1 MLTSGIKIELVT
13 TKDGSHSLF
22 RPDLNEQYH
31 SVFGAI
37 RESMHIFIQS
47 GFMAV
52 PKKNIRI
59 FEMGFGTGL
68 NAYLTMLQ
76 SLESGRTVKYYSI
89 EKFPL
94 AREIVEELN
103 YPSLLEN
110 GERVIFRSIHNAVW
124 DADVRMGRFTLRKIH
139 GDLLDYDIPGGIDLV
154 YFDAFSPEKEPALW
168 TDSVFRKIF
177 DSMSDSGVFVSYSAK
192 GNVRRSLLAA
202 GFSVEK
208 LAGPPGKKHILRAI
222 K

>member
-1 MLTSGIKIELVT
+1 MKLELIT
-13 TKDGSHSLF
+13 TKDGSHSLY
-22 RPDLNEQYH
+22 RPDLDEQYH

-37 RESMHIFIQS
+37 RESMHIYIQS

-52 PKKNIRI
+52 TKKNIRI

-68 NAYLTMLQ
+68 NACLTMLQ
-76 SLESGRTVKYYSI
+76 SLETGRAVKYYSI

-94 AREIVEELN
+94 TREIVAELN
-103 YPSLLEN
+103 YPSLLGN
-110 GERVIFRSIHNAVW
+110 GESNIFRGIHDAEW
-124 DADVRMGRFTLRKIH
+124 DADVTMGRFTLHKIH
-139 GDLLDYDIPGGIDLV
+139 ADLLDYDIPGGIDLV
-154 YFDAFSPEKEPALW
+154 YYDAFSPEKEPALW
-168 TDSVFRKIF
+168 TDSVFRKIY

-202 GFSVEK
+202 GFRVEK